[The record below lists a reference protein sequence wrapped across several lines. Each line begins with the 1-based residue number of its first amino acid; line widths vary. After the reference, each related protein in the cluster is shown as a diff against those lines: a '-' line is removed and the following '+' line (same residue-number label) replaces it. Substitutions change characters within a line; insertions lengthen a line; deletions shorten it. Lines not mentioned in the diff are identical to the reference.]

1 MDLEKIYER
10 LLLLTEDAE
19 KFNKAFSVELKLATF
34 TLAGYIMAM
43 NDLNGGCDC
52 HDED

>member
-1 MDLEKIYER
+1 MNLEKLYER
-10 LLLLTEDAE
+10 LMLLTKDAA
-19 KFNKAFSVELKLATF
+19 KFNKAFSAELELAAF

>member
-1 MDLEKIYER
+1 MGLDKIYDR
-10 LLLLTEDAE
+10 LMLLTEEAE
-19 KFNKAFSVELKLATF
+19 KFNKAFSVQLKLAAF
-34 TLAGYIMAM
+34 TLAGYVMAI

>member
-1 MDLEKIYER
+1 MGLEKIYER
-10 LLLLTEDAE
+10 LLALTEESE
-19 KFNKAFSVELKLATF
+19 KFNKAFSYELKLATF
-34 TLAGYIMAM
+34 TLAGYVMAM

>member
-1 MDLEKIYER
+1 MGLEKIYER
-10 LLLLTEDAE
+10 LVLLSEQAE
-19 KFNKAFSVELKLATF
+19 KFNKTFSAELKLATF
-34 TLAGYIMAM
+34 TLAGYVMAM

>member
-1 MDLEKIYER
+1 MNLEKIYEN
-10 LLLLTEDAE
+10 LLLLTEQSE
-19 KFNKAFSVELKLATF
+19 KFNKAFSAELKLTTF

>member
-1 MDLEKIYER
+1 MGLDKIYDR
-10 LLLLTEDAE
+10 LMLLTEEAE
-19 KFNKAFSVELKLATF
+19 KFNKAFSVQLKLAAF
-34 TLAGYIMAM
+34 TLAGYVMAM

>member
-1 MDLEKIYER
+1 MGLDKIYDR
-10 LLLLTEDAE
+10 LILLTEEAE
-19 KFNKAFSVELKLATF
+19 KFNKAFSVQLKLAAF
-34 TLAGYIMAM
+34 TLAGYVMAM

>member
-1 MDLEKIYER
+1 MNLEKLYDR
-10 LLLLTEDAE
+10 LMELTVEAE
-19 KFNKAFSVELKLATF
+19 KFNKAFSVELKLAAF
-34 TLAGYIMAM
+34 SLAGYVMAM